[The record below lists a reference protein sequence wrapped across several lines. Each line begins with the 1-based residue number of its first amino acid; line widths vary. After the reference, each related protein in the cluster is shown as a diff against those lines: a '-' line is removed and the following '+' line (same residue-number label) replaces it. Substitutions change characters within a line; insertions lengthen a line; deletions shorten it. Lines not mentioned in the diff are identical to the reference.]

1 MSIIDAI
8 TKAHAKLSVSINGLY
23 LPVPKVIES
32 LQRFCRPLAFH
43 NDGYDHDIS
52 FSGSCLLFRHRG
64 HNLLLCT
71 RHQLA
76 NAKRTSDQI
85 ILVVDEAHGRRVG
98 INPNEVSRGVL
109 DPSSDPAYA
118 DLADIMIA
126 EYSPR
131 NPGRDLAPH
140 FLSFDLESARD
151 LRTVDPASV
160 DAIFSIGY
168 PTGDTSYDTTFDDDW
183 QLLGVDVVSR
193 WWKLYFK
200 PATPTVWDAAG
211 TVPLEPASNDDP
223 IPDDPDGMSG
233 APVFFIHGIKAGQPE
248 LGFAGIIVRGNKLGR
263 INMIEAAHIRHAL
276 ALHLGA

>member
-1 MSIIDAI
+1 MSLTDAL
-8 TKAHAKLSVSINGLY
+8 TKAHAKLSIPVNGLY
-23 LPVPKVIES
+23 LPVPKVVES
-32 LQRFCRPLAFH
+32 LQRFCRPLVFH

-71 RHQLA
+71 RHQLT

-85 ILVVDEAHGRRVG
+85 ILVVEEANGRRVG
-98 INPNEVSRGVL
+98 INPNEVSQGVL

-131 NPGRDLAPH
+131 NLGRDLAPH

-151 LRTVDPASV
+151 LRTVDPALV

-168 PTGDTSYDTTFDDDW
+168 PAVDTSYDTTFDDNW

-200 PATPTVWDAAG
+200 PAAPTVWDAAG
-211 TVPLEPASNDDP
+211 TVALEPANNQDP

-248 LGFAGIIVRGNKLGR
+248 LGFAGIIVRGNR
-263 INMIEAAHIRHAL
+263 SSRVNMIEAAQIRKAL